1 MNLLSRDQARAH
13 YDRFGA
19 KQDRQAYYEDP
30 VTMDLVRHASFEKA
44 RAVVELGC
52 GTGRFAETLLRDHLA
67 PTATYVGLDLSSTMV
82 VLAEARLVPFGPRA
96 AVRLTDGSP
105 YLDMPDTS
113 CDRFVSNFV
122 LDLLGEEDC
131 QAVVAQ
137 AHRVLEPGGL
147 LCLSSLAPG
156 FTALSRFVAGA
167 IRLVHAARP
176 SLVGGCRP
184 LELLRF
190 VDETQWTI
198 RHQDR
203 LAPYGIPSAVLVA
216 ERRSDRANEAGRRS
230 SSRSQEEV

>member
-1 MNLLSRDQARAH
+1 MSILSRDQARAH

-19 KQDRQAYYEDP
+19 KQDKQAYYEDP
-30 VTMDLVRHASFEKA
+30 VTVDLIHHASFATA

-52 GTGRFAETLLRDHLA
+52 GTGRFAETLFRDHLA

-82 VLAEARLVPFGPRA
+82 ALAEARLMPFGTRA
-96 AVRLTDGSP
+96 AVRLTDGSLR
-105 YLDMPDTS
+105 LDMPEAS

-131 QAVVAQ
+131 RVVVAE
-137 AHRVLEPGGL
+137 AYRILEPGGL
-147 LCLSSLAPG
+147 LCLSSLTPG
-156 FTALSRFVAGA
+156 FTPLSRVVAGA
-167 IRLVHAARP
+167 IRVIHALKPA
-176 SLVGGCRP
+176 LVGGCRP

-190 VDETQWTI
+190 VNETQWKT
-198 RHQDR
+198 RHRNR

-216 ERRSDRANEAGRRS
+216 ERRSDRADEAGRRS